1 MGAGWWDGGEM
12 SEVHMAKPESQHPSE
27 MKTGSGGVWGVCVCV
42 EGGPLVFLK
51 SLAFL

>member
-1 MGAGWWDGGEM
+1 M

-27 MKTGSGGVWGVCVCV
+27 MKTGSGGVCGVCVWR
-42 EGGPLVFLK
+42 GPLVFLK